1 MMRLDGRLHRLEAAA
16 LPPLSV
22 HVLIAPDGLD
32 DAFADWRTDGL
43 AALSPQ
49 TRAVVVRISDEEP
62 SDDGKI

>member
-32 DAFADWRTDGL
+32 DAAFAD
-43 AALSPQ
+43 
-49 TRAVVVRISDEEP
+49 
-62 SDDGKI
+62 